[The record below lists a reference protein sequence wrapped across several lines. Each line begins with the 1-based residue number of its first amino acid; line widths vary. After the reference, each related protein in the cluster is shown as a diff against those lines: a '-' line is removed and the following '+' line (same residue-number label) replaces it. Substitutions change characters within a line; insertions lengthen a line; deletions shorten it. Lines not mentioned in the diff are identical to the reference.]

1 MAVAIVQRFATLSCR
16 SKIHLETSQRIMLNL
31 SILRG
36 KTLVRQAELFIHK
49 RFFSD
54 TSSLLKN
61 KLGGNGIVAGENVSR
76 LQIKKK
82 SRNRILI
89 NNKILKSNVSSVI
102 GKLLLNIAIKINN

>member
-1 MAVAIVQRFATLSCR
+1 MAVAIVQRFAMLSRR
-16 SKIHLETSQRIMLNL
+16 SKIHLETSQRIVLNL

-36 KTLVRQAELFIHK
+36 KTLVGQALFVHK

-61 KLGGNGIVAGENVSR
+61 KLGENGIVAGENVSR